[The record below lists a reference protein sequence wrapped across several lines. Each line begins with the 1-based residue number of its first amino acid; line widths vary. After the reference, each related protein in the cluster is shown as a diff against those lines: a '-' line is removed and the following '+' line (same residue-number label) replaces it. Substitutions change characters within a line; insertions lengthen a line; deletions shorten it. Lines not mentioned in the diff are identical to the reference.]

1 MIIIIIACF
10 EFEENRRVALL
21 IFVIIIVGYN
31 LHHALLCK
39 GRNRLPILR
48 ANSWAKHGEF
58 RANSWR
64 RVIAAIGPRTPNDAS
79 PSDFAM
85 KRSLICLRIKL

>member
-10 EFEENRRVALL
+10 EFEENRCVALL

-31 LHHALLCK
+31 VHHALLCK
-39 GRNRLPILR
+39 GRNRLAILR
-48 ANSWAKHGEF
+48 ANSWAKQ
-58 RANSWR
+58 WR

-85 KRSLICLRIKL
+85 KRSLICVRIKL